1 MTDVEDPYLVVLNGE
16 EQYSIWRAGR
26 PVPAGWSAV
35 GEPAPREV
43 CLARIGEL
51 WTDMRPA
58 SLRAAMDGPPE
69 RAAHR

>member
-1 MTDVEDPYLVVLNGE
+1 MTDVEDSYLVVLNGE

-35 GEPAPREV
+35 GEPAPRQA

-58 SLRAAMDGPPE
+58 SLRAAMDGPSE
-69 RAAHR
+69 SAAHP